1 MDKSKSSCCGGCCG
15 RQRYKAKTDSKQLM
29 KLKIF
34 SRKADFWKGVIV
46 TDPLQEEVNRWLD
59 AHPSV
64 RVVEVKHNV
73 SGGFWSWGQFIVSI
87 YYSDTD
93 EKTA

>member
-1 MDKSKSSCCGGCCG
+1 
-15 RQRYKAKTDSKQLM
+15 M

>member
-1 MDKSKSSCCGGCCG
+1 
-15 RQRYKAKTDSKQLM
+15 M

-34 SRKADFWKGVIV
+34 SRKADIWKGVIN

-59 AHPSV
+59 AHRSV
-64 RVVEVKHNV
+64 RVVEVKHHV
-73 SGGFWSWGQFIVSI
+73 SGTFWIWAQFIVSI
-87 YYSDTD
+87 YYSDPD